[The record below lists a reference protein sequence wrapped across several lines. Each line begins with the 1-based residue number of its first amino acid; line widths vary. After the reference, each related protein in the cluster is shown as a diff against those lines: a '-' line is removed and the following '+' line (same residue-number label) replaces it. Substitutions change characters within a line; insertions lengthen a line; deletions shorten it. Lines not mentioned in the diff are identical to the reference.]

1 MFLSYFTL
9 FVALSLSAVAAWYSI
24 IGLTAI
30 FAAAVVPIII
40 MGGILE
46 VAKITITVWLHEY
59 WHRCRLLMKLYLVPA
74 VVLLMIITS
83 MGIFGFLSKAHLDQA
98 VPTGD
103 VQAQVALFDEKLQTQ
118 RDNIAT
124 ARAAI
129 QQMDNQVNER
139 LTRSDD
145 DRGAE
150 RAVQIRRQQARE
162 RAALQADIAQAQAE
176 IAALNQQRA
185 PVAAELRKVEA
196 EVGPIKYIAALIYG
210 NDPDANLLEKAVRW
224 VIILLVVVFDP
235 LAIMMVLAATESL
248 KWHREQKSSPSPA
261 YDSDDG
267 PLTEQ
272 QLEEIQTAVDEWKR
286 DNQSINEHEPG
297 VSPKSEKSIA
307 EQHPYLT
314 KEFVHFEPTPPR
326 AAPVP
331 DHNSQFLDDETLFEP
346 LTENNNA
353 DTDRSF
359 NVDPT
364 DTVEVAAEKIAKRDW
379 KEQNPNDTLHRQER
393 LHRDGKINQLPWQS
407 QIDQMLG
414 LRADETTQNADF
426 GTQFPKNA
434 NKGDV
439 FIRVDYLPTKL
450 YKWNSTK
457 WIEIDKNITDSFV
470 YNDGYIQH
478 LISKLA
484 SGEYD
489 PELLTASEQ
498 AQIEQQL
505 NIPKENND

>member
-74 VVLLMIITS
+74 VALLMIITS

-103 VQAQVALFDEKLQTQ
+103 VQAQVALLDEKITTQ
-118 RDNIAT
+118 RDNIET
-124 ARAAI
+124 ARTALK
-129 QQMDNQVNER
+129 QMDSQVNEL
-139 LTRSDD
+139 LTRSVD

-162 RAALQADIAQAQAE
+162 RAALQADIAKSQAE

-185 PVAAELRKVEA
+185 PIAAELRKVEA

-210 NDPDANLLEKAVRW
+210 DDPDANLLEKAVRW

-248 KWHREQKSSPSPA
+248 KWRRENPAEPA
-261 YDSDDG
+261 YPPDDG
-267 PLTEQ
+267 PLTDD
-272 QLEEIQTAVDEWKR
+272 QLEEIQAAVDEWKR
-286 DNQSINEHEPG
+286 DNQSIEP
-297 VSPKSEKSIA
+297 VPETVLPEKSIF

-314 KEFVHFEPTPPR
+314 KEFAHFKNLAPIV
-326 AAPVP
+326 APVP
-331 DHNSQFLDDETLFEP
+331 
-346 LTENNNA
+346 
-353 DTDRSF
+353 
-359 NVDPT
+359 V
-364 DTVEVAAEKIAKRDW
+364 TVEPEAIADDPEDEQELPHVKEAIKKW
-379 KEQNPNDTLHRQER
+379 KSLNPNDTI
-393 LHRDGKINQLPWQS
+393 KNQRHMLARGEIAELPWLALIESLPDYQAVH
-407 QIDQMLG
+407 G
-414 LRADETTQNADF
+414 F
-426 GTQFPKNA
+426 GTQLPKTG
-434 NKGDV
+434 NKGDTY
-439 FIRVDYLPTKL
+439 IRTDAVPNRLFKHNGRVWIELDKAISDSYTYDTAYIDYLINK
-450 YKWNSTK
+450 
-457 WIEIDKNITDSFV
+457 IA
-470 YNDGYIQH
+470 Q
-478 LISKLA
+478 
-484 SGEYD
+484 GEYD
-489 PELLTASEQ
+489 PDLLSESESEQ
-498 AQIEQQL
+498 VALRLQER
-505 NIPKENND
+505 K

>member
-30 FAAAVVPIII
+30 FAAAVIPIII

-59 WHRCRLLMKLYLVPA
+59 WHRCRWLMKVYLVPA
-74 VVLLMIITS
+74 VILLMIITS

-103 VQAQVALFDEKLQTQ
+103 VAAQVALLDEKISTQ

-139 LTRSDD
+139 LARSDD

-150 RAVQIRRQQARE
+150 RAVQIRRNQARE
-162 RAALQADIAQAQAE
+162 RGALQREIAAAQAE

-210 NDPDANLLEKAVRW
+210 DDPDANLLEKAVRW
-224 VIILLVVVFDP
+224 VIILLVIVFDP

-248 KWHREQKSSPSPA
+248 RWRREQAQNPPPA
-261 YDSDDG
+261 YEPDDG
-267 PLTEQ
+267 PLTDA
-272 QLEEIQTAVDEWKR
+272 QLAEIQTAVDK
-286 DNQSINEHEPG
+286 NFPATPEP
-297 VSPKSEKSIA
+297 EKSIF

-314 KEFVHFEPTPPR
+314 KEFVHFENIPPMV
-326 AAPVP
+326 APVETAPIPEVEQPVEPEAEENDDHEPEETASVKEAIKKWKAANP
-331 DHNSQFLDDETLFEP
+331 D
-346 LTENNNA
+346 
-353 DTDRSF
+353 DTIKNQRHML
-359 NVDPT
+359 
-364 DTVEVAAEKIAKRDW
+364 KRGEI
-379 KEQNPNDTLHRQER
+379 KE
-393 LHRDGKINQLPWQS
+393 LPWMALVEELPD
-407 QIDQMLG
+407 IDPVHS
-414 LRADETTQNADF
+414 F
-426 GTQFPKNA
+426 GTQLPRTGHKRDTYVRTDLVPN
-434 NKGDV
+434 
-439 FIRVDYLPTKL
+439 RV
-450 YKWNSTK
+450 YKHNGSD
-457 WIEIDKNITDSFV
+457 WIEVDRNLNDSYTYNTAYIDHLIDKIAQ
-470 YNDGYIQH
+470 GQ
-478 LISKLA
+478 
-484 SGEYD
+484 YD
-489 PELLTASEQ
+489 PDLLSESESEQ
-498 AQIEQQL
+498 VSVRLQQKS
-505 NIPKENND
+505 NT

>member
-59 WHRCRLLMKLYLVPA
+59 WHRCRWLMKVYLVPA

-150 RAVQIRRQQARE
+150 RAVQIRRNQARE
-162 RAALQADIAQAQAE
+162 RAALQRDIAAAQAE

-210 NDPDANLLEKAVRW
+210 DDPDANLLEKAVRW

-248 KWHREQKSSPSPA
+248 KWRREQAQSPPPA
-261 YDSDDG
+261 YEPDDG
-267 PLTEQ
+267 PLTDD
-272 QLEEIQTAVDEWKR
+272 QLDQIRVTAP
-286 DNQSINEHEPG
+286 EP
-297 VSPKSEKSIA
+297 VVEDPVLPEKSIF

-314 KEFVHFEPTPPR
+314 KGFAHFENLAPMP
-326 AAPVP
+326 APVSEP
-331 DHNSQFLDDETLFEP
+331 TVDDDQDYEPEETASVKE
-346 LTENNNA
+346 A
-353 DTDRSF
+353 I
-359 NVDPT
+359 
-364 DTVEVAAEKIAKRDW
+364 KKW
-379 KEQNPNDTLHRQER
+379 KGLNPNDTI
-393 LHRDGKINQLPWQS
+393 KNQRHMLQRGEISELPWMALVEPLPD
-407 QIDQMLG
+407 IDAQHG
-414 LRADETTQNADF
+414 F
-426 GTQFPKNA
+426 GTQ
-434 NKGDV
+434 
-439 FIRVDYLPTKL
+439 LPTVGHKRDTYVRTDL
-450 YKWNSTK
+450 VPNRVYKHNGTD
-457 WIEIDKNITDSFV
+457 WIEVDKHLNDSYT
-470 YNDGYIQH
+470 YNTAYVDH
-478 LISKLA
+478 LIEKIA
-484 SGEYD
+484 RGEYD
-489 PELLTASEQ
+489 PDLLSESESEQ
-498 AQIEQQL
+498 VALRLQQR
-505 NIPKENND
+505 EHE

>member
-59 WHRCRLLMKLYLVPA
+59 WHRCRWLMKVYLVPA

-103 VQAQVALFDEKLQTQ
+103 VQAQVALLDEKIQTQ

-139 LTRSDD
+139 LARSDD

-150 RAVQIRRQQARE
+150 RAVQIRRNQARE
-162 RAALQADIAQAQAE
+162 RTALQRDIAAAQAE
-176 IAALNQQRA
+176 IAALNQERA

-210 NDPDANLLEKAVRW
+210 DDPDANLLEKAVRW

-248 KWHREQKSSPSPA
+248 KWRREQKSSPPPA
-261 YDSDDG
+261 YEPDDG
-267 PLTEQ
+267 PLTDAQLQ
-272 QLEEIQTAVDEWKR
+272 QVQASVADTIV
-286 DNQSINEHEPG
+286 SEPET
-297 VSPKSEKSIA
+297 EKSIL

-314 KEFVHFEPTPPR
+314 KGFPHFENMPPMVAPTESVPESATEEPDEPPHIKE
-326 AAPVP
+326 AI
-331 DHNSQFLDDETLFEP
+331 
-346 LTENNNA
+346 
-353 DTDRSF
+353 
-359 NVDPT
+359 
-364 DTVEVAAEKIAKRDW
+364 KKW
-379 KEQNPNDTLHRQER
+379 KTANPNDTI
-393 LHRDGKINQLPWQS
+393 KNQRHMLQRGEIAELPWIALIEELPDIEPVHS
-407 QIDQMLG
+407 
-414 LRADETTQNADF
+414 F
-426 GTQFPKNA
+426 GTQLPRTGHKRDTYVRTDLVPNR
-434 NKGDV
+434 V
-439 FIRVDYLPTKL
+439 FKHNGID
-450 YKWNSTK
+450 
-457 WIEIDKNITDSFV
+457 WIEVDKHLNDSYTYNTAYID
-470 YNDGYIQH
+470 H
-478 LISKLA
+478 LIEKIAL
-484 SGEYD
+484 GQYD
-489 PELLTASEQ
+489 PDLLSESESEQ
-498 AQIEQQL
+498 VALRLQQKEQ
-505 NIPKENND
+505 E